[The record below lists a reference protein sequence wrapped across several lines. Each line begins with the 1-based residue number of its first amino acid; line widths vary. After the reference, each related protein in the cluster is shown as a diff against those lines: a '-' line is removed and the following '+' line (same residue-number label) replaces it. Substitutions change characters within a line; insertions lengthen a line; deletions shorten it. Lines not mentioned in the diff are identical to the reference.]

1 MDNIII
7 VSFDLEYELKKEQLC
22 YSLVSHA
29 TN

>member
-7 VSFDLEYELKKEQLC
+7 VSFDQEYELKKEQL
-22 YSLVSHA
+22 YHSLVSHA